1 MTELS
6 RRRAL
11 AMTAGGGL
19 ALALAACGGGDNRQG
34 GLNRRALGG
43 LEIPAPAPAPDI
55 PFLDAD
61 GREVRI
67 ADFAGKVVVLNLW
80 ATWCAPCRLEMPT
93 LAALARHFADNPDV
107 QVAPVSVDVGDTATA
122 QARTFIGENAPLPY
136 YAEPKFRLPFAF
148 GAGGK
153 MPQTVLIDRLGR
165 VRALKVGEADWSGDE
180 AKSLV
185 QALLD
190 ETASA

>member
-1 MTELS
+1 
-6 RRRAL
+6 
-11 AMTAGGGL
+11 MTASGGL

-43 LEIPAPAPAPDI
+43 LEIPDPAPAPDI
-55 PFLDAD
+55 PFLEAD

-67 ADFAGKVVVLNLW
+67 ADFAGKVLVLNLW

-93 LAALARHFADNPDV
+93 LAALARRFADNPDV
-107 QVAPVSVDVGDTATA
+107 QVVPVSVDVGDTATA
-122 QARTFIGENAPLPY
+122 QARAFIGENAPLPY

-180 AKSLV
+180 AVALV
-185 QALLD
+185 QTLLD
-190 ETASA
+190 EAGSA

>member
-1 MTELS
+1 M
-6 RRRAL
+6 AV
-11 AMTAGGGL
+11 TAGGGL

-43 LEIPAPAPAPDI
+43 LEIPEPAPAPDI
-55 PFLDAD
+55 PFIDAE

-67 ADFAGKVVVLNLW
+67 ADFAGKVMVLNLW

-122 QARTFIGENAPLPY
+122 QARDFIAENAPLPY

-153 MPQTVLIDRLGR
+153 MPQTVLIDRQGR
-165 VRALKVGEADWSGDE
+165 VRALKIGEADWSGDE
-180 AKSLV
+180 AKGLV
-185 QALLD
+185 QALL
-190 ETASA
+190 EEAAPI